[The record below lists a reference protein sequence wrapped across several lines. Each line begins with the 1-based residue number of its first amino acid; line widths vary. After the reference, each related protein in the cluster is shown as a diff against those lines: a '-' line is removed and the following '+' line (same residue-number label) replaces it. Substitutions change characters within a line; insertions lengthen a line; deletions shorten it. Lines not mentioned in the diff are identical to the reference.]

1 MFAALY
7 HDLYV
12 SWNVLSLAFFT
23 FQLLQL
29 NNSHCAELAAARSSN
44 RELQDRLESMTSGVL
59 QLKSTLMEVSAE
71 RDGLKEHLRY
81 YIQFK
86 TEEIYTC
93 NALCCQTFLAGVFF
107 VFVFFKP
114 NGTSVWDPI
123 GNTEQPQKLH
133 RPARPGKR
141 REGTIKRSC

>member
-93 NALCCQTFLAGVFF
+93 NALCCQTHCFFLAGVFF
-107 VFVFFKP
+107 SLFFFQAKWDKRLRP
-114 NGTSVWDPI
+114 NRQHWTASEITSASSPR
-123 GNTEQPQKLH
+123 KK
-133 RPARPGKR
+133 KR
-141 REGTIKRSC
+141 RNN